1 VAVASGAAVSL
12 SAPGDRH
19 RVAELLGRPP
29 AGSFRVVV
37 RRADGDPVVIENG
50 PFLDDGRP
58 MPTRYWLVGA
68 EEARAVSRL
77 ESAGG
82 AEAAEREVPADALLA
97 AHRRYEAER
106 DALVSPGHVG
116 PRPSGGVGG
125 TKAGV
130 KCLHAHVA
138 WWLAGGDDPVGA
150 WAAGQLGLERPRPA
164 AACDLGTNST
174 RLLVVDGTGRQL
186 ERPMSVTRLGQGVDA
201 TGRLHPDA
209 IARTLALLRAY
220 RERLDAHGVGWRRAS
235 ATSAARDA
243 ANRDELLVPAS
254 EVLGVE
260 VELLSGEE
268 EGSLALAGAIGDLSP
283 ELGPFLVVDIGGGST
298 ELVRSRI
305 DGDGG
310 LGVGDV
316 VSMPLGC
323 VRLTERVLGSGV
335 IGAQALAEARALVD
349 GVLDD
354 ALAAHPG
361 LLGAKTIVG
370 VAGTVTTLAMLAL
383 GLEHYDPA
391 ETHRSWLDR
400 ETVAR
405 LTEKLAGVDL
415 DERRSMLGDARPRAE
430 VIVGGCVVL
439 GRVLDRLGA
448 DRCMVSETDILDGL
462 VAPLVGRLGP

>member
-1 VAVASGAAVSL
+1 MSL
-12 SAPGDRH
+12 PAPADRR

-58 MPTRYWLVGA
+58 MPTRYWLVGQ
-68 EEARAVSRL
+68 EETRAVSRL

-82 AEAAEREVPADALLA
+82 AEAAEREVSPESVLA
-97 AHRRYEAER
+97 AHQRYAAER
-106 DALVSPGHVG
+106 DAWVPPGHVG

-125 TKAGV
+125 TGAGV

-138 WWLAGGDDPVGA
+138 WWLAGGDDPVGS
-150 WAAGQLGLERPRPA
+150 WAAGRLGLRRPRPA
-164 AACDLGTNST
+164 AAVDLGTNST

-186 ERPMSVTRLGQGVDA
+186 ERPMRVTRLGQGVDA

-209 IARTLALLRAY
+209 IGRTLSVLREY
-220 RERLDAHGVGWRRAS
+220 RERLEALGVGWRRAS

-260 VELLSGEE
+260 VELLAGEE
-268 EGSLALAGAIGDLSP
+268 EGSLALAGALGGLAP

-298 ELVRSRI
+298 ELVRSEP
-305 DGDGG
+305 DADGG
-310 LGVGDV
+310 LGVADV
-316 VSMPLGC
+316 VSLPLGC

-335 IGAQALAEARALVD
+335 IGPDRLRDARAIAD
-349 GVLDD
+349 RVLDE
-354 ALAAHPG
+354 ALAAHPR
-361 LLGAKTIVG
+361 LLGARSVVG

-391 ETHRSWLDR
+391 RTHHAELDR
-400 ETVAR
+400 ETVGA
-405 LTEKLAGVDL
+405 LTSKLAAADL
-415 DERRSMLGDARPRAE
+415 ETRRALLGDAAPRAE

-439 GRVLDRLGA
+439 DRVLDRLGA
-448 DRCMVSETDILDGL
+448 DRCIVSETDILDGL
-462 VAPLVGRLGP
+462 VAPLVGRLDR